1 MSDINTRTPSKECTK
16 CKTTHLIHMFKSKNK
31 NDPSK
36 RCSWCKLCM
45 NEYAKIYRQKLNYPV
60 SVTKKECHN
69 CKLTKPSS
77 CFSLCNK
84 DKSGLMSKCKTCTR
98 NDRLIF
104 MKDVRNFLIS
114 RRADAKKRCD
124 KNKKIDFNISTED
137 WIAQYEKQNGIC
149 ALTGIRMTWNYSSD
163 ENKDF
168 YSAVKYPFNI
178 SPDRIDSSQGYTK
191 DNLQFVCNR
200 VNAMKNNMSTEELI
214 SFCTKIVDRV
224 RLKV

>member
-1 MSDINTRTPSKECTK
+1 
-16 CKTTHLIHMFKSKNK
+16 
-31 NDPSK
+31 
-36 RCSWCKLCM
+36 M

-60 SVTKKECHN
+60 SVTEKTCHN

-84 DKSGLMSKCKTCTR
+84 DKSGLTSKCKTCTR
-98 NDRLIF
+98 NTRLIF

-149 ALTGIRMTWNYSSD
+149 ALTGIHMTWNYSSD

-178 SPDRIDSSQGYTK
+178 SPDRIDSSKGYTK

-214 SFCTKIVDRV
+214 NFCTKIVDRV